1 MVRFSICSTINHLF
15 WGTSMTMEISSHD
28 NGNPRSECPVPVPES
43 TPVHHSRVHMLQRHQ
58 RGICSWPHPPK
69 SLEAMR
75 QHGNTVRDLANKSIY
90 LLYICDIWIYHHD
103 LHIIMIYTYIYITH
117 CIYRYSGGHD
127 IVLWNKT
134 CYLSKVYSEIT
145 TSKLLRMSPTWESCK
160 TMVFWQS
167 QKVMIDDTDIW
178 IRWKIYGR
186 GNIPW
191 KPRSFRLSVRY
202 LSIDQSMYICII
214 YVLYMCA
221 SV

>member
-1 MVRFSICSTINHLF
+1 
-15 WGTSMTMEISSHD
+15 MEIPVQNVLFQSQSRLQCTTPGSTCCNGTKEVFAHGLIRQRAWKRWGNMGILCAILQISPYNYYIYMWHMDISPWFTYNHD
-28 NGNPRSECPVPVPES
+28 IHVY
-43 TPVHHSRVHMLQRHQ
+43 
-58 RGICSWPHPPK
+58 
-69 SLEAMR
+69 
-75 QHGNTVRDLANKSIY
+75 IY
-90 LLYICDIWIYHHD
+90 IY
-103 LHIIMIYTYIYITH
+103 YIYITH